1 MHRIKIVDQQ
11 QRLTFDRP
19 RLRQAVKAVLQ
30 GEGIS
35 KAQVCV
41 AIVDDPQIHELN
53 RRFLNHDEPTD
64 VLSFALEQ
72 RSGYVEGDIVVS
84 ADTAAS
90 RAVEFDWP
98 PEDELLLYVVHGTLH
113 LAGYDD
119 KTPELRGEMRR
130 REQHYL
136 GEFGLVPPYDDGC

>member
-1 MHRIKIVDQQ
+1 MHRIKIADQQ

-35 KAQVCV
+35 KAQICV

-72 RSGYVEGDIVVS
+72 RSGYVEGEIVVS

-90 RAVEFDWP
+90 RAGEFNWP

-130 REQHYL
+130 LERHYL
-136 GEFGLVPPYDDGC
+136 GAFGLVPPYDDGC

>member
-1 MHRIKIVDQQ
+1 MFRIKIADQQ
-11 QRLTFDRP
+11 QRLTLDRP

-35 KAQVCV
+35 KAQITV
-41 AIVDDPQIHELN
+41 AIVDDPCIHELN

-64 VLSFALEQ
+64 VLSFALDQ
-72 RSGYVEGDIVVS
+72 RPGFVEGEIVAS

-119 KTPELRGEMRR
+119 KTPELRDEMRR
-130 REQHYL
+130 RERHYL

>member
-1 MHRIKIVDQQ
+1 MHRIKIADRQ

-19 RLRQAVKAVLQ
+19 RLRQAVKAVLE
-30 GEGIS
+30 GEGIG
-35 KAQVCV
+35 KAQISV
-41 AIVDDPQIHELN
+41 AIVDDPCIHELN

-64 VLSFALEQ
+64 VLSFVLEQ
-72 RSGYVEGDIVVS
+72 RSGFVEGEIVVS

-90 RAVEFDWP
+90 RAGEFNWP

-130 REQHYL
+130 RERHYL